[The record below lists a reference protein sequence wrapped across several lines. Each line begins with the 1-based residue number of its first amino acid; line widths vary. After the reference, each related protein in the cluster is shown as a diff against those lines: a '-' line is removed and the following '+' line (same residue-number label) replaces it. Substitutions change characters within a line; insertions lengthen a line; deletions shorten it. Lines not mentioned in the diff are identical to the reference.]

1 MLTKF
6 NDTSPKSLYILP
18 IYLSYTCTLWKKPF
32 CFSFPPEIPLPRI
45 ENPAA
50 DTRKVFPPAID
61 LIYIPHGRKIF
72 WSLEGDLLH
81 SQKPEKSSGPWNE
94 TFYIPPCHKSL
105 TSGVKPCLAPGTRI
119 SRHWGMQKASFQ
131 GPEESGRLFR
141 HGAGKKKQQQGH
153 HAAIFIMQ
161 QRQQQK
167 SQQPQKHKQVHGCQQ
182 EHE

>member
-1 MLTKF
+1 MDLITGPE
-6 NDTSPKSLYILP
+6 NDRNDEKHYRWYSKTRNIS
-18 IYLSYTCTLWKKPF
+18 LWKKPF

-50 DTRKVFPPAID
+50 DTRKFFPPPID
-61 LIYIPHGRKIF
+61 LIYIPHGRKFF

-81 SQKPEKSSGPWNE
+81 SQMPEKSSGPRNE

-105 TSGVKPCLAPGTRI
+105 ASGGRPCLPPGTRI

-141 HGAGKKKQQQGH
+141 HGDSKKSNSKD
-153 HAAIFIMQ
+153 IMLQ
-161 QRQQQK
+161 H
-167 SQQPQKHKQVHGCQQ
+167 S
-182 EHE
+182 